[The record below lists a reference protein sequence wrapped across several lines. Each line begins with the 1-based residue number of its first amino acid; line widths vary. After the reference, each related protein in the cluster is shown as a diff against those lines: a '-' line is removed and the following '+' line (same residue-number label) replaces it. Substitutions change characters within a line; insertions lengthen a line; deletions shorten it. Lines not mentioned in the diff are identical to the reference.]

1 VAVDREG
8 RIYSVDGWH
17 SVVQVFDAEGRFL
30 LFFGEMGNQPGNL
43 ILPAQIV
50 IDYDNIPLFTK
61 YASPDFQIE
70 YLIIV
75 TSQYGERK
83 VNVFGFG
90 HKNTGDRVQDEA
102 LE

>member
-1 VAVDREG
+1 
-8 RIYSVDGWH
+8 
-17 SVVQVFDAEGRFL
+17 
-30 LFFGEMGNQPGNL
+30 MGNQPGNL

-50 IDYDNIPLFTK
+50 IDYDNVPLFTK
-61 YASPDFQIE
+61 YASPDFEIE
-70 YLIIV
+70 YLILV

-90 HKNTGDRVQDEA
+90 QKRTEDILQDEG